1 MKDRCG
7 KWADTVDMTNISRQF
22 KTFGGIWFLVLR
34 RPGSCLPVSRQGR
47 GKRRISR
54 HRSGVLEGSGI
65 SGPLESTEGIG
76 LDNGQ
81 VVKKVEDGPL
91 LSSALAVGLGKGV
104 TDQELAAIVIVGNG
118 LEEGGKV
125 DVSG

>member
-1 MKDRCG
+1 MEFGFWCLGDLDHVCQSLDRDG
-7 KWADTVDMTNISRQF
+7 ASGESLGTD
-22 KTFGGIWFLVLR
+22 L
-34 RPGSCLPVSRQGR
+34 
-47 GKRRISR
+47 
-54 HRSGVLEGSGI
+54 GVLEGSGI